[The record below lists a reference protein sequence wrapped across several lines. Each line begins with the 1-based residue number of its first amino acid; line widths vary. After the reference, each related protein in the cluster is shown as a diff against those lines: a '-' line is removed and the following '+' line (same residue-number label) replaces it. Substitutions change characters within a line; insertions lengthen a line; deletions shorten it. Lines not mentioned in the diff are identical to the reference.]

1 MRLDSVICH
10 PVHWEEWVLLPG
22 DERQLAPL
30 QPCQSR
36 WGADLQG
43 WGWGCPPGSGA
54 AFLHGVSG
62 PVGEWG
68 PCHSSLLRSSCWS
81 WLLTAVLCLVSQSC
95 LTLCDPMVCSL
106 PGSSVHGI
114 LPARI
119 LDWVAYPFS
128 RGSSQPK
135 DQTGVSCIAGGFF
148 TCWATREAFATP
160 VQSSPYPWVMV
171 LSSMKHSQDAF
182 DIIITDSSD
191 PVGPAENLSRSPVTS
206 SWISP
211 ITGSS
216 LKEDGILCCQGEC

>member
-1 MRLDSVICH
+1 MSS
-10 PVHWEEWVLLPG
+10 PT
-22 DERQLAPL
+22 
-30 QPCQSR
+30 R
-36 WGADLQG
+36 WWKAT
-43 WGWGCPPGSGA
+43 CPSAAMPIQVRCWSSGVRM
-54 AFLHGVSG
+54 GVSTRKWCSI
-62 PVGEWG
+62 PPWSQW
-68 PCHSSLLRSSCWS
+68 SSGRMRAMSFKSLKKFLLVMAVDC
-81 WLLTAVLCLVSQSC
+81 AVLCLVSQSC

-106 PGSSVHGI
+106 PGSSVHGM

-135 DQTGVSCIAGGFF
+135 DQTGVSCIAGRFF

-191 PVGPAENLSRSPVTS
+191 PVGPAENLFKKSCYQLMNKSYYQLIP
-206 SWISP
+206 
-211 ITGSS
+211 
-216 LKEDGILCCQGEC
+216 